1 MKISYNAAA
10 MRASNALNASDRKVS
25 KSLERLSSGLKVTTS
40 KDNPS
45 GYAIGKKMDTQI
57 LGLSVATQN
66 SNNGIS
72 IIETADGALTEVHE
86 MLQRM
91 NELAVKGATGTLTT
105 SDRMTLNEELK
116 QLQAE
121 VTRIATDT
129 EFNGQPLLDGTFD
142 LRGYTN
148 NHQVKVDYYSDDVV
162 PKKYVIDELEIAYK
176 ADGTIDKAASKVGIK
191 YDGDNGFPA
200 GVKFDSVGQDKIIL
214 KGPQD
219 FEMTLQVEPKPIKD
233 ADGNIT
239 GYENVSPLKNPK
251 APVNVAVPEFQAHY
265 GVQQI
270 PGTGTDATNPA
281 VYEHVLDVAA
291 TSADLKTELLSDP
304 NVPKDITISVSSDDK
319 TDTFLITNDS
329 GFRMEISVD
338 RPADLKDDGT
348 TTIPNP
354 PQVDVSVPAQTIE
367 ATSGLIIDIT
377 GIGSM
382 DTQTGSNEG
391 QQLDI
396 RIPTISLSRL
406 GIEKTELTIQ
416 ESCSDAINEIR
427 EGILYIS
434 SVRSRLG
441 AYQNRLEHTVN
452 NLDVTSEN
460 MTASYSRIM
469 DVDMAEEMTSYTTE
483 QVISQAS
490 VSMLAQANERPS
502 QILQLLQ

>member
-162 PKKYVIDELEIAYK
+162 PKKYVIDELEIVYK

-239 GYENVSPLKNPK
+239 GYENVSPIETST
-251 APVNVAVPEFQAHY
+251 VTVPTFDVTYNYVLNAA
-265 GVQQI
+265 
-270 PGTGTDATNPA
+270 GTD
-281 VYEHVLDVAA
+281 YEPVLDMGSTANSFAA
-291 TSADLKTELLSDP
+291 ALQAAAG
-304 NVPKDITISVSSDDK
+304 DIPEDAVVSSVVSDGT
-319 TDTFLITNDS
+319 TDTIVITNDS
-329 GFRMEISVD
+329 GFRLEVQST
-338 RPADLKDDGT
+338 RPANVPGT
-348 TTIPNP
+348 D
-354 PQVDVSVPAQTIE
+354 PQPAPQAVAAGGGQET
-367 ATSGLIIDIT
+367 ASAGLVLDIT

-396 RIPTISLSRL
+396 RIPTISLNRL
-406 GIEKTELTIQ
+406 GIEKTELTTQ
-416 ESCSDAINEIR
+416 DSCSDAINEIR

-469 DVDMAEEMTSYTTE
+469 DVDMAEEMTEYTTE
-483 QVISQAS
+483 QVISQAA

-502 QILQLLQ
+502 QVLQLLQ